1 MAPKRLFLNRG
12 PDSEYFCIRAYKSL
26 EGLVPLEVP
35 EGCTFSK
42 GFESSYEVSMDSPCC
57 DDPEF
62 EENEEEDCEELH
74 KSFSKIG
81 GYASTIQNY
90 PFELDHSIAKP
101 EFCMQIVSE
110 EKLNLMWGDSGIFY
124 IFRGTTKGYEDRWFV
139 DCQFY

>member
-1 MAPKRLFLNRG
+1 MYKKRN
-12 PDSEYFCIRAYKSL
+12 
-26 EGLVPLEVP
+26 
-35 EGCTFSK
+35 
-42 GFESSYEVSMDSPCC
+42 
-57 DDPEF
+57 
-62 EENEEEDCEELH
+62 NERDVCNIE
-74 KSFSKIG
+74 SFSKIG
-81 GYASTIQNY
+81 GYTSTIQNY